1 MSAPSPSST
10 TWRLRIARWLRGARV
25 SSVLLAAPLLLFT
38 LAVFVAPIV
47 IILTNAVDN
56 PEVSAGLPRTS
67 AAIGGWTR
75 HAELPPEDVFQALAA
90 DLRDRSPEATRN
102 IAAAARRLNYEI
114 GGFRS
119 LLIATARGM
128 KAAAPGADP
137 RQTLLGTDAR
147 WGDVGTWAA
156 IKRAAPAHTAYY
168 TLAALD
174 LRQTIEGGI
183 ERVPA
188 DQRAYV
194 DVLLRTLRIAGT
206 TTLICLVLGYPL
218 AALMVSASHGFAAL
232 LLGAVLLP
240 FWTSLLAKTS
250 AWIVILQQDGP
261 INKLLMSSGLV
272 SAPLPLIFNS
282 TGLYIVMAH
291 MMLPF
296 MVLPIYSTMKGVPAY
311 YMRASSSLGAHPI
324 RGFLNVYLPM
334 TLPGVGA
341 GALLT
346 FIVSAGYYITPSLV
360 GSAREQ
366 MLGYFVAYYAYTS
379 INWGL
384 ASALSLIL
392 LACVLT
398 LYLLAGRL
406 IGVRQIA
413 GLK

>member
-1 MSAPSPSST
+1 M
-10 TWRLRIARWLRGARV
+10 
-25 SSVLLAAPLLLFT
+25 LLAAPLFLFT
-38 LAVFVAPIV
+38 LAVFVVPIV
-47 IILTNAVDN
+47 LILTKAVDN
-56 PEVSAGLPRTS
+56 PEVVTGLPRTS
-67 AAIGGWTR
+67 TAIGGWSG
-75 HAELPPEDVFQALAA
+75 AGDLPSDEVFRALIA
-90 DLRDRSPEATRN
+90 DLGDRSPAAARN
-102 IAAAARRLNYEI
+102 IAAAARRLNYEM

-119 LLIATARGM
+119 LLIASARGA
-128 KAAAPGADP
+128 KSAGAATDA
-137 RQTLLGTDAR
+137 RQTLLGIDPR
-147 WGDVGTWAA
+147 WGEVGTWTA
-156 IKRAAPAHTAYY
+156 IKRAAPVHTAYY

-174 LRQTIEGGI
+174 LRQDSEGGL
-183 ERVPA
+183 ERVSP

-194 DVLLRTLRIAGT
+194 DVLLRTLRIAGV
-206 TTLICLVLGYPL
+206 TTLICLILGYPL
-218 AALMVSASHGFAAL
+218 AAVMASASHGFAAV

-250 AWIVILQQDGP
+250 SWIVILQQDGP
-261 INKLLMSSGLV
+261 VNKLLMLTGLT
-272 SAPLPLIFNS
+272 SAPVPLIFNS

-296 MVLPIYSTMKGVPAY
+296 TVLPIYSTMKGVPGQ

-334 TLPGVGA
+334 TMPGIGA

-346 FIVSAGYYITPSLV
+346 FIVSAGYYVTPSLV
-360 GSAREQ
+360 GSPREQ

-384 ASALSLIL
+384 AAALSLVL
-392 LACVLT
+392 LACVLA
-398 LYLLAGRL
+398 LYLLAGRF